1 MTSSFR
7 LYNYDITMGKL
18 IGNIRNGIL
27 EYDELLSKIQTR
39 KVSHGG
45 ATRQVTEPKVVE
57 TNMVNTK
64 AIFEIEGNAILQ
76 TDVEK
81 FTESIYKLFDSFHTE
96 QKKYLLQVVSE
107 TTDAVGNTV
116 DAAGKNFWDAYLEM
130 IQKTEMTFDE
140 HGNHNFELV
149 MNPNTAKKLRE
160 NPPTEEQ
167 KQRIQEAIEL
177 KRKEYYE
184 RKPSRKLS

>member
-1 MTSSFR
+1 MTFSFR
-7 LYNYDITMGKL
+7 LYNYDSAMGKL

-27 EYDELLSKIQTR
+27 EHDELLSKIQTR

-57 TNMVNTK
+57 TNMVNSK
-64 AIFEIEGNAILQ
+64 AIFEIEGKAILQ
-76 TDVEK
+76 TDVDQ

>member
-1 MTSSFR
+1 
-7 LYNYDITMGKL
+7 MGKL

-177 KRKEYYE
+177 KRKEYYK